1 LKTESIYEISE
12 AASVCNLNSDIIME
26 FIKYEW
32 INPADP
38 KKLLLDKEDISRI
51 QLISELTT
59 NLGVNDE
66 SVPIILHLI
75 DQLHYLHHVGR

>member
-1 LKTESIYEISE
+1 MEKESIYEISE
-12 AASVCNLNSDIIME
+12 AASVCNLNSDIIMA

-32 INPADP
+32 INPVDP
-38 KKLLLDKEDISRI
+38 KKLLLDEEDISRI

-59 NLGVNDE
+59 NLGANKE

-75 DQLHYLHHVGR
+75 DQLHYLHLVGR